1 MAGAAREQAFA
12 GRYELGPLLGR
23 GAMAEVYRATDLLLD
38 RPVAV
43 KLFAAAQDPLDR
55 RRSMDEGRTLAR
67 LSAPGLVTV
76 FDLGLVDNRPYLVM
90 ELVDGPS
97 LRDRLLAG
105 PLTAAQTTRL
115 GAPLADALAHAHERG
130 IVHRDVKPSNVLLGK
145 DFAPRLVDFGIALLA
160 GGIRLTAAN
169 EIVGTPAY
177 LSPEQVRGE
186 TVGPATDI
194 YALGLVLLECL
205 TGEVVYYGTGWLET
219 ALARLHRQPTIPP
232 GLPAGLADLLT
243 AMTAADPA
251 DRPSATECATALR
264 SPLTKTL
271 RLAAPAR
278 RFRWRPTVFVTA
290 AAVVIPALIAG
301 FVLALNPP
309 TPTVPRPAANSMSGA
324 VAGAGAI
331 PSTSSGPIA
340 PAQAAATTPSPAPAV
355 AVPEQPAQQQV
366 GNQQQSGNQDNN
378 TVTKIKNKGHGH

>member
-1 MAGAAREQAFA
+1 MTAAAREPALA

-23 GAMAEVYRATDLLLD
+23 GAMAEVYRAMDLLLD

-43 KLFAAAQDPLDR
+43 KLFAAEQDPLDR

-105 PLTAAQTTRL
+105 PLTVAQTTRL

-130 IVHRDVKPSNVLLGK
+130 IVHRDVKPSNVLLDEDASPK
-145 DFAPRLVDFGIALLA
+145 LVDFGIALLA
-160 GGIRLTAAN
+160 GSIRLTAAN

-186 TVGPATDI
+186 TVGPATDV

-205 TGEVVYYGTGWLET
+205 TGEVAYGGTGWLET
-219 ALARLHRQPTIPP
+219 ALARLHHQPAIPP
-232 GLPAGLADLLT
+232 GLPPGLDELLT
-243 AMTAADPA
+243 AMTAVDPA
-251 DRPSATECATALR
+251 DRPSAAACAAVLRGPFTGTLPIAL
-264 SPLTKTL
+264 PV
-271 RLAAPAR
+271 AR
-278 RFRWRPTVFVTA
+278 RFRWRPAAFVTA
-290 AAVVIPALIAG
+290 TAVAMLALIAG
-301 FVLALNPP
+301 FVLAL
-309 TPTVPRPAANSMSGA
+309 TPPRPAVPQPAVNAMSGA
-324 VAGAGAI
+324 VVGAGTT
-331 PSTSSGPIA
+331 PSTSAA
-340 PAQAAATTPSPAPAV
+340 PMAQVATTAAPPV
-355 AVPEQPAQQQV
+355 VPELPAQQQ
-366 GNQQQSGNQDNN
+366 GGDQNPAK
-378 TVTKIKNKGHGH
+378 TKIKNKGHGH

>member
-1 MAGAAREQAFA
+1 MAGAAREQALA

-43 KLFAAAQDPLDR
+43 KLFAAAQDPVDR

-97 LRDRLLAG
+97 LRDRLLTG
-105 PLTAAQTTRL
+105 PLTVAQTTRL

-130 IVHRDVKPSNVLLGK
+130 IVHRDVKPSNVLLGE
-145 DFAPRLVDFGIALLA
+145 DNAPRLVDFGIALLA

-177 LSPEQVRGE
+177 LSPEQVRGD
-186 TVGPATDI
+186 TVGPATDV

-205 TGEVVYYGTGWLET
+205 TGEVVYGGTGWLET
-219 ALARLHRQPTIPP
+219 ALARLHRGPAIPP
-232 GLPAGLADLLT
+232 GLPAALGDLLT
-243 AMTAADPA
+243 AMTAAEPA

-264 SPLTKTL
+264 GPLTSTL
-271 RLAAPAR
+271 RIAAPAR
-278 RFRWRPTVFVTA
+278 RFRWRPTALVTA
-290 AAVVIPALIAG
+290 AAVTIPALIAG
-301 FVLALNPP
+301 FVLALSSP
-309 TPTVPRPAANSMSGA
+309 TPGVPRPATDSMSGA

-331 PSTSSGPIA
+331 TSTGPSA
-340 PAQAAATTPSPAPAV
+340 PARLATTAAGPPPV
-355 AVPEQPAQQQV
+355 AEQPAQP
-366 GNQQQSGNQDNN
+366 QQQGGDQQQAGNQDN
-378 TVTKIKNKGHGH
+378 TVTKTKTKIKGHGH

>member
-1 MAGAAREQAFA
+1 MTGAAREQALA

-76 FDLGLVDNRPYLVM
+76 FDLGLVDSRPYLVM

-105 PLTAAQTTRL
+105 PLTVARTTRL

-130 IVHRDVKPSNVLLGK
+130 IVHRDVKPSNVLLDEHESPK
-145 DFAPRLVDFGIALLA
+145 LVDFGIALLA

-186 TVGPATDI
+186 TVGPATDV

-205 TGEVVYYGTGWLET
+205 TGEVVYGGTGWLET
-219 ALARLHRQPTIPP
+219 ALARLHRQPAIPS

-243 AMTAADPA
+243 AMTSAQPA
-251 DRPSATECATALR
+251 DRPSAAECAIILR
-264 SPLTKTL
+264 GPLTSTL
-271 RLAAPAR
+271 RIAAPGR
-278 RFRWRPTVFVTA
+278 RFRWQPAVFVAA
-290 AAVVIPALIAG
+290 AAVAAATLIAG
-301 FVLALNPP
+301 FVLALNPSA
-309 TPTVPRPAANSMSGA
+309 PTVPRPAADAMSGA
-324 VAGAGAI
+324 VAGAGAT
-331 PSTSSGPIA
+331 PSTSSGPIV
-340 PAQAAATTPSPAPAV
+340 PAQVATTTAAAG
-355 AVPEQPAQQQV
+355 AVPERPAQQQG
-366 GNQQQSGNQDNN
+366 GNQQQSGNQDN
-378 TVTKIKNKGHGH
+378 TITRDKIKNKGHGH